1 MLAAAAERG
10 ACSRS
15 LCRYGP
21 VRHQGHPARLNSCE
35 TSEVP
40 QLPHVPVI
48 MRKTPS
54 SFCCRLQQVPSEI
67 AGLTALEHL
76 SLSSN
81 RLDTFEGQYIGQL
94 VKLQR
99 LELQQNALRNL
110 PPECGSLASLQELNA
125 SCNQLQ
131 GLPESMG
138 ALFCLR
144 TLALDTNR

>member
-1 MLAAAAERG
+1 MLAARAMKG
-10 ACSRS
+10 ACSGVSADVALYFIR
-15 LCRYGP
+15 GIP
-21 VRHQGHPARLNSCE
+21 QGSFLIQISEARG
-35 TSEVP
+35 
-40 QLPHVPVI
+40 LPLVLYI

-110 PPECGSLASLQELNA
+110 PPECGSLVSLQELNA

-138 ALFCLR
+138 ALTCLR